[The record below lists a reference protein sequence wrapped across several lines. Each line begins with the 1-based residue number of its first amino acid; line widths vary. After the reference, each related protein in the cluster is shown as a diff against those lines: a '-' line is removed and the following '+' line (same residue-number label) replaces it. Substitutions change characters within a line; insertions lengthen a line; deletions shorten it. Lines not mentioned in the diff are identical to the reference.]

1 MSLNEACN
9 ELRQWGTEFLAPIS
23 AKGKNR
29 LAHFIL
35 ALDTAIT
42 VNQQSLDKDNIKVCL
57 SAIAHLKNMKWSRC
71 KDEHLIV
78 FMDFFTKD
86 EIALLFGIKVGSVYA
101 QAQYIKKKMTKRGAE
116 SLEPSAGTDLI
127 KDMSEEEFSGLLR
140 VQTRLSALKSLSSS
154 NVEITKWMLT
164 NERDQKFK
172 ELESM
177 WQLCKDWLVWW
188 TGECIPKLVKRIAQ
202 SRPPFD
208 VKILAAEVAD
218 DKYNE
223 LVKKYQEV
231 KPRVDVS
238 QEMPDEVVKT
248 AKRRGKWKEV
258 RQREEKE
265 AKLLKASTSIVPPQT
280 ESAESASNS
289 VGEEGVSSN
298 ECPS

>member
-1 MSLNEACN
+1 MNAMSLNETCN
-9 ELRQWGTEFLAPIS
+9 ELRQWEKEFATPVS
-23 AKGKNR
+23 AKGRNR
-29 LAHFIL
+29 FAHLVL

-101 QAQYIKKKMTKRGAE
+101 QAQYIKKKERKGGTG
-116 SLEPSAGTDLI
+116 SLELSEDIDSI
-127 KDMSEEEFSGLLR
+127 KNMSEEEFNSLLR

-154 NVEITKWMLT
+154 NVDITKWVLT

-172 ELESM
+172 ELANM

-231 KPRVDVS
+231 KPRVEVS
-238 QEMPDEVVKT
+238 QDMPDEVVKT

-265 AKLLKASTSIVPPQT
+265 AKLLKASTSTVPLQT
-280 ESAESASNS
+280 ENAESPLNSAS
-289 VGEEGVSSN
+289 EEGVS
-298 ECPS
+298 PS